1 MDLRKLLQDVKDGST
16 NIDDALSSLKNLPY
30 EDIGYANIDHHREI
44 RIGYPEVI
52 YCEGKSDEHILGIIE
67 RMMEKGSNILGTRC
81 RRETFEKIKR
91 VYSNSEYEEISKILK
106 IKNHKISNIGKGKIV
121 VVSGGTSDIPVADEA
136 YYTAKFLGNDVERV
150 YDVGVA
156 GIHRLFNRVD
166 VIRGAKV
173 VIVIAGME
181 GALASVVGGLVDKPV
196 IAVPTSIGYGANFNT
211 SSNVQ
216 SSPVSS
222 LIIFI
227 NGYIFIF
234 NVFKTVPSIS

>member
-106 IKNHKISNIGKGKIV
+106 IKNHKISNIGKGK
-121 VVSGGTSDIPVADEA
+121 S
-136 YYTAKFLGNDVERV
+136 
-150 YDVGVA
+150 
-156 GIHRLFNRVD
+156 
-166 VIRGAKV
+166 
-173 VIVIAGME
+173 
-181 GALASVVGGLVDKPV
+181 
-196 IAVPTSIGYGANFNT
+196 
-211 SSNVQ
+211 
-216 SSPVSS
+216 
-222 LIIFI
+222 
-227 NGYIFIF
+227 
-234 NVFKTVPSIS
+234 